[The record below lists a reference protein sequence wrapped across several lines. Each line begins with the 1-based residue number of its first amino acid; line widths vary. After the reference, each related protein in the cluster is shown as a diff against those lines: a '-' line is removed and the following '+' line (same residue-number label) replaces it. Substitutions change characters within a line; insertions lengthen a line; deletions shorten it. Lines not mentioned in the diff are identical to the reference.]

1 MEREVRRMGAV
12 DEQRGVV
19 TTGQLGQRSD
29 VAGGAV
35 IRWVQYPQRLCAAV
49 AERPLDD
56 VRVDTVRDAEPVI
69 PAGFQ
74 PDGSGADLHQSSQYG
89 LVRVAGYQH
98 RFVGSKG
105 RERNGDVAA
114 RRPLNQDEA
123 LADAPRVGDQA
134 LGLEDRPFRAVQR
147 VGVRQVVEVDRCD
160 VIAEP
165 RVQRPATL
173 VARAVERRLLAF
185 DELTDRLEKRC
196 GVMFHNEYTR
206 SALCTAIMST
216 IRIESC
222 SVQSPARTQPPST
235 CPIARRH
242 STEPSTW
249 SSGGP
254 NASDEYSCS
263 ANGAVSS
270 ASATSPVERTPR

>member
-19 TTGQLGQRSD
+19 TTGQFGKRCD

-35 IRWVQYPQRLCAAV
+35 IRWVQHPQRLGAAV
-49 AERPLDD
+49 PERPLDD
-56 VRVDTVRDAEPVI
+56 VGVETVRDAEPVI

-74 PDGSGADLHQSSQYG
+74 PDGSGTDLHQPSQYG
-89 LVRVAGYQH
+89 LVRVAGDQY
-98 RFVGSKG
+98 RFVGPKR
-105 RERNGDVAA
+105 RERNGDVVA

-123 LADAPRVGDQA
+123 LPDTPRISDQA
-134 LGLEDRPFRAVQR
+134 LGLEDRSFRAVQR
-147 VGVRQVVEVDRCD
+147 IGIRQVVEVDRRD

-165 RVQRPATL
+165 RIQRPATL
-173 VARAVERRLLAF
+173 VARAVERSLLAF
-185 DELTDRLEKRC
+185 DELTERLEKRC

-216 IRIESC
+216 IRIASC
-222 SVQSPARTQPPST
+222 SAQSPARTQPPST

-254 NASDEYSCS
+254 KASDEYRCL
-263 ANGAVSS
+263 ANGAVSR